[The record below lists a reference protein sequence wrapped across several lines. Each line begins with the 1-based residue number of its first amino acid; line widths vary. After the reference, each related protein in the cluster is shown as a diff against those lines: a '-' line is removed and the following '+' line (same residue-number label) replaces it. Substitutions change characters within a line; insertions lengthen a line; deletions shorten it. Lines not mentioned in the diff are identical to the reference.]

1 MGPPK
6 ILVFGG
12 NGFVGSRVCE
22 EAVKT
27 GLGVVSI
34 NRSGPP
40 KLNADW
46 VSKVEWVRVSSM
58 HLWGP
63 CCLRLPLSGP
73 ACACSPSDALPC
85 AAQADVFDTA
95 AWRGQLS
102 SSIGVI
108 SCLGAFGSNAFM
120 QKVLDRPHPA
130 YQQLR
135 TLTSQA
141 RRRRISPQQ

>member
-46 VSKVEWVRVSSM
+46 VSKVDWVKVRDMAWSSCCLHLPRSLPVHSCAVSCVSS
-58 HLWGP
+58 
-63 CCLRLPLSGP
+63 
-73 ACACSPSDALPC
+73 

-95 AWRGQLS
+95 SWRGQLPGT
-102 SSIGVI
+102 IGVI
-108 SCLGAFGSNAFM
+108 SCLGAFGSNDFM
-120 QKVLDRPHPA
+120 QKVLA
-130 YQQLR
+130 
-135 TLTSQA
+135 
-141 RRRRISPQQ
+141 